1 MKQFVQAL
9 CSLSAALPFFVA
21 AALIP
26 AARAQEIMEI
36 NGQKVVTISRVA
48 GNPTRPE
55 FTSITV
61 APGRGMEV
69 LQITANFPGRG
80 NVDVLASPDFGEIKN
95 MLDVQDTPNGDLGY
109 RLGAAFLVPYPNR
122 IRGKLS
128 EDGKTLTT
136 EWHGHTITLPANN
149 IGKLPGAER
158 HAMHGLILKAKT
170 DDVKQQGG
178 TGGGVVTG
186 VIHAG
191 DFGGHWLSKT
201 DLVFTISL
209 TAEDVDATI
218 EARNVGSEEEPM
230 AIAWHPYFNLPSG
243 DRSQV
248 RITIPASSYAEVD
261 GYDNVFPTGKI
272 LPVTG
277 TKFDFRSPSG
287 TALGTDFFDDNWNH
301 IDWQKHMAT
310 VKIVDPAA
318 HYGVDIIGM
327 SPEIKAIQMYAPP
340 TAKFVA
346 VEHQYNFGDPFG
358 KEWGSTDTGMV
369 TLKPGQST
377 TWHVRVHVFVP

>member
-1 MKQFVQAL
+1 MKSLIQAL
-9 CSLSAALPFFVA
+9 TSLSAALSVLLA
-21 AALIP
+21 GTLIP
-26 AARAQEIMEI
+26 TALAQESTEI
-36 NGQKVVTISRVA
+36 GGEKIVTITRTPTST
-48 GNPTRPE
+48 TRPE
-55 FTSITV
+55 FTSITL

-69 LQITANFPGRG
+69 LQITANFPGKG
-80 NVDVLASPDFGEIKN
+80 NVDVLASPDMAGIKN

-128 EDGKTLTT
+128 ADGQTLTT
-136 EWHGHTITLPANN
+136 EWQGHTLTLPANN
-149 IGKLPGAER
+149 IGKLPTAER

-170 DDVKQQGG
+170 DDVKVQNG
-178 TGGGVVTG
+178 TGGGEISG

-191 DFGGHWLSKT
+191 NFGGHWLSKT
-201 DLVFTISL
+201 DLVVTVRL
-209 TAEDVDATI
+209 TADDVDAI
-218 EARNVGSEEEPM
+218 VEAHNVGNEAEPM

-243 DRSQV
+243 DRTQV
-248 RITIPASSYAEVD
+248 RISIPASTLAEVD

-272 LPVTG
+272 VPVAG
-277 TKFDFRSPSG
+277 TKFDFRSPAG
-287 TALGTDFFDDNWNH
+287 VPLGTNFFDDNWNH
-301 IDWQKHMAT
+301 IEWQKHTAT

-327 SPEIKAIQMYAPP
+327 SPEIRAIQMYAPP

-346 VEHQYNFGDPFG
+346 IEHQYNFGDPFG